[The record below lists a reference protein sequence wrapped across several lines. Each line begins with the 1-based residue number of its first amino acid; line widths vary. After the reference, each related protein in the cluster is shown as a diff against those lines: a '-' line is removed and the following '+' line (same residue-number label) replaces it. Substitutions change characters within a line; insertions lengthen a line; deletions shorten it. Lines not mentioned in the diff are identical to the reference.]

1 MRTETTNLLLI
12 AIILIPTFWVGARA
26 LDNVGQY
33 QMDAMWNCGW
43 VYSEPEHQK
52 WCRNELDGFGSLYD
66 GGQ

>member
-1 MRTETTNLLLI
+1 MTYRIRELIVIAMFTIPIAWMMAET
-12 AIILIPTFWVGARA
+12 

-33 QMDAMWNCGW
+33 QMDATWNCGW
-43 VYSEPEHQK
+43 VYSEPQHQK